1 MCIDDPGIRGD
12 KSLWLPTT
20 FVPLTPALPVPQTR
34 SVSLP
39 DFRDCAEVQ
48 AALERVDYLPDP
60 GLATAVFLALRLHR
74 PLFLEGEPGVGKTA
88 LAEKLATALAATYIR
103 LQCYSGIDASRA
115 LYDWDFPRQILALRA
130 IADSQGDVEKVQS
143 VYHMDFLLE
152 RPILRAIRHS
162 GPVVLLVDEIDRADD
177 EFEAFLLEVLERGG
191 ISIPELGE
199 HDQITAGLV
208 VVLTSNRTREV
219 HDALKRRC
227 LYHWI
232 EHPTVEQETKILR
245 VLRPDVPPVL
255 AAEVAQL
262 MRRLRSSDGMI
273 KRPGVSEALD
283 MVDSVRALGASE
295 LTPEVVQRALGAV
308 VKHRDDQDVARQA
321 ITAGSGG

>member
-1 MCIDDPGIRGD
+1 
-12 KSLWLPTT
+12 
-20 FVPLTPALPVPQTR
+20 LTQPSFPALTLALPLPQTR
-34 SVSLP
+34 RVSLP
-39 DFRDCAEVQ
+39 GFRDAAAVE
-48 AALERVDYLPDP
+48 AALEKVNYLPDP
-60 GLATAVFLALRLHR
+60 GLATAVFLGLRLHR

-88 LAEKLATALAATYIR
+88 LAQKLATALEATYVR

-130 IADSQGDVEKVQS
+130 VADPEGDVGKVRS
-143 VYHMDFLLE
+143 VYHPDFLLE

-162 GPVVLLVDEIDRADD
+162 GSVVLLIDEIDRADD

-199 HDQITAGLV
+199 SDLITADLI

-227 LYHWI
+227 MYHWI
-232 EHPTVEQETKILR
+232 EHPSVEQETKILR
-245 VLRPDVPPVL
+245 ALRPDVSPVM

-262 MRRLRSSDGMI
+262 MHRLRSVDGMI
-273 KRPGVSEALD
+273 KRPGVSETLD
-283 MVDSVRALGASE
+283 LVDSVRALGADE
-295 LTPEVVQRALGAV
+295 LTPDVVQRALGAV

-321 ITAGSGG
+321 IAAGSGGLGWRADGEC